1 MKQYAKL
8 EEAIEDAQIENHE
21 KKLLENNEKELSE
34 ISKII
39 DKSDIEEED
48 KQRIIACIRREEFRG
63 PLPHPKILQQYEEIQ
78 PGFAKEIMQMAVN
91 EQGHRHK
98 MESMIVESET
108 SLNSGQLEV
117 IRASIKLKS
126 RLQVF
131 GFVTTFLLVIVGV
144 ICIFLD
150 KNVGSIVP
158 FVLAIGSFCWT
169 MFYGKK
175 ESSQGAENSEED

>member
-1 MKQYAKL
+1 
-8 EEAIEDAQIENHE
+8 
-21 KKLLENNEKELSE
+21 
-34 ISKII
+34 
-39 DKSDIEEED
+39 
-48 KQRIIACIRREEFRG
+48 
-63 PLPHPKILQQYEEIQ
+63 
-78 PGFAKEIMQMAVN
+78 MAVN